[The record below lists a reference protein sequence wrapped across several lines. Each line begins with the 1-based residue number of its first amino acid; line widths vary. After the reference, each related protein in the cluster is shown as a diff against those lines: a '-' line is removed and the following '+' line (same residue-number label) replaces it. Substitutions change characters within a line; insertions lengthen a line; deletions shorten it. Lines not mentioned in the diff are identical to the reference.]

1 MIIPEMYC
9 TLADGQVRR
18 CEASAI
24 VERRMMGARLR
35 RCCQR
40 GHMLR
45 FLFLR
50 FLPRRLVPL
59 LTLFEIYRLFRRF
72 QTRNDAPIAPNRRL
86 SAGTTVD
93 GTPRSWAD
101 RSA

>member
-1 MIIPEMYC
+1 
-9 TLADGQVRR
+9 
-18 CEASAI
+18 
-24 VERRMMGARLR
+24 
-35 RCCQR
+35 
-40 GHMLR
+40 MLR

-59 LTLFEIYRLFRRF
+59 LTLFEIYRLFRRW
-72 QTRNDAPIAPNRRL
+72 QSRNEPPVAPPRRL
-86 SAGTTVD
+86 NPETDFD

>member
-1 MIIPEMYC
+1 MVAWLCPC
-9 TLADGQVRR
+9 CDG
-18 CEASAI
+18 
-24 VERRMMGARLR
+24 GD
-35 RCCQR
+35 
-40 GHMLR
+40 MLR

-72 QTRNDAPIAPNRRL
+72 QSRNETPIVPPRRL
-86 SAGTTVD
+86 NPEDDFD
-93 GTPRSWAD
+93 GTPRYWAD

>member
-1 MIIPEMYC
+1 M
-9 TLADGQVRR
+9 A
-18 CEASAI
+18 ASL
-24 VERRMMGARLR
+24 RL
-35 RCCQR
+35 CCHG

-59 LTLFEIYRLFRRF
+59 LTLFEIYRLFRRW
-72 QTRNDAPIAPNRRL
+72 QSRREPPVAPPRRL
-86 SAGTTVD
+86 NPEDDLGM
-93 GTPRSWAD
+93 PPYWAD

>member
-1 MIIPEMYC
+1 M
-9 TLADGQVRR
+9 A
-18 CEASAI
+18 AW
-24 VERRMMGARLR
+24 LR
-35 RCCQR
+35 PCCHG

-59 LTLFEIYRLFRRF
+59 LTLFEIYRLFRRW
-72 QTRNDAPIAPNRRL
+72 QSKNEPPVAPRRL
-86 SAGTTVD
+86 NPETDFD